1 MVGLKPIR
9 LMMPPSMSHVLTWRR
24 TQIGGVE
31 LRYDFCAYV
40 DGNVNIARIYR
51 DRSAEN
57 HTIWSCNM
65 AAW

>member
-1 MVGLKPIR
+1 
-9 LMMPPSMSHVLTWRR
+9 MSHVLTWRR